1 MYFQPMAPGYNK
13 VFNRPFDEFWCC
25 TGTGMENFSK
35 LGDNIYTVSED
46 SVAVQMFYSSEL
58 KDDTHNLKLKQIA
71 NMPNEDKITLQVSA
85 KRWRTGSRRNR
96 PEAQKTGLD
105 RRRCSDHCQW

>member
-1 MYFQPMAPGYNK
+1 
-13 VFNRPFDEFWCC
+13 
-25 TGTGMENFSK
+25 MENFSK

-71 NMPNEDKITLQVSA
+71 NMPN
-85 KRWRTGSRRNR
+85 
-96 PEAQKTGLD
+96 
-105 RRRCSDHCQW
+105 